1 MPDGFV
7 LTDPEKGIVIT
18 FERGRFNDTQKITFL
33 EDIEAPDPAVI
44 ARSLREMADWLAEN
58 HPETLTVNAPDK
70 QAERN
75 RIGLLIRRERERQGL
90 SLRDLA
96 ARCGITHS
104 HIARIESGKYNV
116 TLDILSKVAA
126 ALGKKV
132 TLE

>member
-1 MPDGFV
+1 MKTYNVTYNTNGDSSILFSS
-7 LTDPEKGIVIT
+7 DDSEK
-18 FERGRFNDTQKITFL
+18 
-33 EDIEAPDPAVI
+33 
-44 ARSLREMADWLAEN
+44 ADWLAEN
-58 HPETLTVNAPDK
+58 HPETLTVNTPDK

-96 ARCGITHS
+96 ARCGIAHS
-104 HIARIESGKYNV
+104 HILRIENGRYSV

>member
-1 MPDGFV
+1 MKTYNVTYNTNGDSSILFSS
-7 LTDPEKGIVIT
+7 DDSEK
-18 FERGRFNDTQKITFL
+18 
-33 EDIEAPDPAVI
+33 
-44 ARSLREMADWLAEN
+44 ADCLAES
-58 HPETLTVNAPDK
+58 HPETLTVNTPDK

-75 RIGLLIRRERERQGL
+75 RIGLLIRRERERQRL